1 MVPWPTKRRVAVSQ
15 SESGGP
21 PSPLPGV
28 DGLTGRNQMRLVWW
42 AVRSRLHGVS
52 GWWLAAAAIATA
64 AVSAWITRPLGTG
77 VAVITATVVVVLYLA
92 GVIVFA
98 AAVQLLVNTR
108 RRHRGWLV
116 GYLTTDASQ
125 LVHPDP
131 AGAWVL
137 SDHFARR
144 RGHGLAAVFRRQ
156 VFKHLAE
163 QADHHQVVIEMETH
177 AEKLAKLYIQ
187 DMPGLRVVAQRRTIN
202 GPTWTLRRDPRHDGS

>member
-1 MVPWPTKRRVAVSQ
+1 M
-15 SESGGP
+15 
-21 PSPLPGV
+21 
-28 DGLTGRNQMRLVWW
+28 RNQSRLIGW
-42 AVRSRLHGVS
+42 AIRSRIHGAG
-52 GWWLAAAAIATA
+52 GWWLAMATVATA

-116 GYLTTDASQ
+116 GYFTTDASQ

-131 AGAWVL
+131 EGAWVL

-163 QADHHQVVIEMETH
+163 QADHHQVVIVMETH
-177 AEKLAKLYIQ
+177 AEKLARLYIQ

-202 GPTWTLRRDPRHDGS
+202 GPTWSLRRDPRHDGS